1 MPMYDYECKSCGVIF
16 EELVKIADRLAPT
29 ESPCTSCGE
38 GEVRQVHLTLNIGDS
53 VRLGVRRPGA
63 DFNDVMDKIKH
74 HHPLGQFQRDTSRH
88 NYDVSRR
95 NEAYENTKKKI
106 KHAREHPSN

>member
-29 ESPCTSCGE
+29 ESPCTNCGE
-38 GEVRQVHLTLNIGDS
+38 REVKQVHLNLNIGDS
-53 VRLGVRRPGA
+53 GRLGVRRPDPA
-63 DFNDVMDKIKH
+63 FNDVREKIKH
-74 HHPLGQFQRDTSRH
+74 HHPLAQFQRDTSKQD
-88 NYDVSRR
+88 YDTSRR
-95 NEAYENTKKKI
+95 NEAMENTKKKM